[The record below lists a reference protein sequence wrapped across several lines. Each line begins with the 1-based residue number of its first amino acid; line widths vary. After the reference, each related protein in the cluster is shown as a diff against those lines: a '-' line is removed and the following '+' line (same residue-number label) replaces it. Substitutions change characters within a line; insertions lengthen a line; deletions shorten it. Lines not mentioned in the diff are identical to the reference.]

1 MIKDEKALK
10 KFENELRRKEI
21 ADFDRNLKVFEALH
35 REACHLGRFPGDNA
49 LEGIEADIK
58 MAEALNHD

>member
-10 KFENELRRKEI
+10 EFENELKRREI

-35 REACHLGRFPGDNA
+35 REARQLGRFPGDNV
-49 LEGIEADIK
+49 LEGIEVDIK
-58 MAEALNHD
+58 MAKALNHD